1 MNVIAYFDT
10 YTEVEEFLQEAF
22 EVYMLIE
29 QEYHETIALTTNK
42 SNQIVYKVILLLYE
56 SK

>member
-1 MNVIAYFDT
+1 MKVIAYFDT

-29 QEYHETIALTTNK
+29 QEYSETIALTTNK

>member
-1 MNVIAYFDT
+1 MKVIAYFDT

-29 QEYHETIALTTNK
+29 QEYRETIALTTNK